1 MPAPPSHSGPVIL
14 SDFTPRGAAPK
25 ILRESPLTVNGQF
38 GAGWQGTIDFLVES
52 RDLYAFA
59 QFATGNPYTV
69 GSAIRYIPLS
79 HPDAPGLLCTGIRSV
94 ARGGFT
100 TPDDVAGSTG
110 RTVTLSNWSHAQ
122 VSCSFTSVPYAT
134 DGSTPFMTKE
144 TIGSSQEY
152 SLADK
157 KLIFPSDGKRIDA
170 DATLSVPTVVYVYTI
185 YMAYALDDSA
195 MNAMLAN
202 PVSSASV
209 GSIAAGLLR
218 FDNYRSSLSVTQG
231 GQQAYTRTIQLA
243 WRPIDWNYFLR
254 PEVTWEAPEK
264 PDSSLVYGTSDLNAL
279 FS

>member
-1 MPAPPSHSGPVIL
+1 MPTPPSHSGPVIL
-14 SDFTPRGAAPK
+14 SDFTPRGAAPV

-38 GAGWQGTIDFLVES
+38 GAGWQGTIDYWVEA

-79 HPDAPGLLCTGIRSV
+79 HPDAPNLLCTGIRSV
-94 ARGGFT
+94 ARGHFT

-122 VSCSFTSVPYAT
+122 ISCSFTSVPYAT

-144 TIGSSQEY
+144 TIGASEEY
-152 SLADK
+152 SLAGK
-157 KLIFPSDGKRIDA
+157 KLVFPSDGKRLDA
-170 DATLSVPTVVYVYTI
+170 DATLSVPIVVYVYTI
-185 YMAYALDDSA
+185 YMAYALDDSIINPLLTA
-195 MNAMLAN
+195 

-209 GSIAAGLLR
+209 GGIAAGLLR
-218 FDNYRSSLSVTQG
+218 LDNYRSTLAVTQG
-231 GQQAYTRTIQLA
+231 GQSAYTRTIQLA

-254 PEVTWEAPEK
+254 PEATWEVVEK
-264 PDSSLVYGTSDLNAL
+264 PDSSNVYGTSDLNVL